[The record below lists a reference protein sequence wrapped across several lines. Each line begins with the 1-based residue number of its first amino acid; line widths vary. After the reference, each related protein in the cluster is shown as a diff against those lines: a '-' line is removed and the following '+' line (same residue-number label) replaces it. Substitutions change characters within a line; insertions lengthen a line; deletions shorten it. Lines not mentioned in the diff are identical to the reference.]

1 MKPANHP
8 STCQLCRGCGFMDG
22 PPEFEIVNGEP
33 HGYTTVTTCTHHWSN
48 DNPELWDNDL

>member
-8 STCQLCRGCGFMDG
+8 ATCQLCRGCGFMDG

-33 HGYTTVTTCTHHWSN
+33 HGYTTVTTCTHHWTN
-48 DNPELWDNDL
+48 DDPELWEIP